1 MNIQGDPMGNS
12 NDKAAGTVRRSA
24 ALLGAG
30 LALVVGFYLGFTVH
44 GLTGGKSGS
53 GQTPPAAPTATAP
66 APAAPNAALADRIK
80 AIEKQTQLEP
90 ANAAAW
96 TELGNLYFD
105 TEQPEK
111 AIAAYEKSLTL
122 RPNEP
127 DVLTDQG
134 VMYRQI
140 GQFDKALES
149 FNKAIAKNPGH
160 VIAQFNK
167 SIVLEHDKN
176 DKAGAL
182 AALKEL
188 AAQNPNATL
197 PGGHTVAQAIQELS
211 GK

>member
-1 MNIQGDPMGNS
+1 MGDTN
-12 NDKAAGTVRRSA
+12 NKAGGTVSRSA
-24 ALLGAG
+24 AILGAG

-44 GLTGGKSGS
+44 GLTGDKSGS
-53 GQTPPAAPTATAP
+53 TAP
-66 APAAPNAALADRIK
+66 APAAPTAAAPAPNAGLADRIK

-90 ANAAAW
+90 ANVAAW

-111 AIAAYEKSLTL
+111 AIAAYDKSLTL
-122 RPNEP
+122 RPGEP

-140 GQFDKALES
+140 GKFDKALEC

-160 VIAQFNK
+160 IIAQFNK

-188 AAQNPNATL
+188 AAQNPNAVL
-197 PGGHTVAQAIQELS
+197 PGGHPVAQAIQELS